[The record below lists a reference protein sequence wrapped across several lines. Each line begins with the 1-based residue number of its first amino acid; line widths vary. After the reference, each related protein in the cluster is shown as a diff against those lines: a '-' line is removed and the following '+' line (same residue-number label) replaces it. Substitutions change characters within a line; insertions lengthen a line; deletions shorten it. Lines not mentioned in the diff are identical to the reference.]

1 MCCKKAFYI
10 ARDTK
15 KKTIVLGIRGSL
27 SPRDILTDLCASCE
41 NFLVEDNSE
50 IGDIAVE
57 EDINNATIPPL
68 IVGCGHK
75 GMVDAARSVAR
86 MTAKTISDE
95 LDAHKDY
102 SLVIVGHS
110 LGGGVGAIICAM
122 WERRFHGRLRS
133 IGYGNPCVFPL
144 NITGSF
150 DNIISVQGSGDPFSV
165 ISLGHLADTTKVI
178 STLCQD
184 RGLRDEILERTKAT
198 DVSSDDYEWC
208 TKAMIF
214 LRKQMNSYTKLVPP
228 GNVYNLSGA
237 LLDVGE
243 LNITGL
249 EGGNTTA
256 TTLKPVDARVFNE
269 LRLHARMLDVSLH
282 IPFRYETLLKR
293 LASSPD
299 IV

>member
-1 MCCKKAFYI
+1 MCCKKAYYI

-102 SLVIVGHS
+102 SLVI
-110 LGGGVGAIICAM
+110 
-122 WERRFHGRLRS
+122 
-133 IGYGNPCVFPL
+133 
-144 NITGSF
+144 
-150 DNIISVQGSGDPFSV
+150 
-165 ISLGHLADTTKVI
+165 
-178 STLCQD
+178 
-184 RGLRDEILERTKAT
+184 
-198 DVSSDDYEWC
+198 DYEIIAS
-208 TKAMIF
+208 TPPP
-214 LRKQMNSYTKLVPP
+214 LSLVTI
-228 GNVYNLSGA
+228 
-237 LLDVGE
+237 LDPMVVV
-243 LNITGL
+243 LYITMKHYSRNIP
-249 EGGNTTA
+249 N
-256 TTLKPVDARVFNE
+256 
-269 LRLHARMLDVSLH
+269 
-282 IPFRYETLLKR
+282 
-293 LASSPD
+293 
-299 IV
+299 